1 MVSPKSGGASAVQ
14 EAMEARMLKMNAL
27 GTKKNKA
34 PSSPSRT
41 GSSQAGPEKS
51 PIIHP
56 ASPGQVGS
64 SNRRP
69 SSSSPSLPADAPLS
83 PLPTVMLGP
92 SAVQD
97 AMESRLALHAATTGL
112 AAGRAES
119 ARLRETNAATVAAV
133 SAAGGGSG
141 SGSGS
146 GSGGGGGVGEAAPA
160 TSVMLLQ
167 RLNDQKEEVA
177 RLSSEYSEIKVRTV
191 LVRICACILYCVYW
205 LLY

>member
-1 MVSPKSGGASAVQ
+1 
-14 EAMEARMLKMNAL
+14 MLKMNAL

-119 ARLRETNAATVAAV
+119 ARLRETNAATVATV
-133 SAAGGGSG
+133 SVAGGGSG
-141 SGSGS
+141 S
-146 GSGGGGGVGEAAPA
+146 GGGVGEAAPA

-191 LVRICACILYCVYW
+191 LVRICACVLCVLAVVLSLYCCVSVCV
-205 LLY
+205 